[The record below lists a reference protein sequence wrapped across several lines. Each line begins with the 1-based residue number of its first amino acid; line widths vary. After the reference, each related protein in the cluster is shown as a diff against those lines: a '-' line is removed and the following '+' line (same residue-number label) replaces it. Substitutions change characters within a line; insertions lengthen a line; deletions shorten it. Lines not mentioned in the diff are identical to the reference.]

1 MRVVYDKKTKV
12 VERTIPN
19 NYIIRDDSKGVAEVA
34 EGSLTKP
41 LKYYKIV
48 DDGLVFDE
56 ELYISST
63 KKRLLKDLTTVYV
76 DVYLDIPTHIDNS
89 IGSKE
94 QVEVYKLKY
103 DRAVANDVAFFK
115 AEAGALGITAEK
127 LLTIVKAT
135 GDKYKAVYDS
145 MIGILE
151 MIRVSGSKLI
161 NAGKFDLG
169 DRAIMYLSGNQDK
182 FNTVTYE
189 DFLDK
194 VTDGKT
200 ITQVLTPPKES

>member
-19 NYIIRDDSKGVAEVA
+19 NYVIRDDSKGVAEVA

-56 ELYISST
+56 ELFTANT
-63 KKRLLKDLTTVYV
+63 KKRLLQDLTNVYV
-76 DVYLDIPTHIDNS
+76 DVYLDIPIHIDNS

-103 DRAVANDVAFFK
+103 DRAVANDVAFFT
-115 AEAGALGITAEK
+115 AEAGALGITAEQ
-127 LLTIVKAT
+127 LLALVKSM
-135 GDKYKAVYDS
+135 GDQYKAVYDS

-161 NAGKFDLG
+161 KAGKFDLG
-169 DRAIMYLSGNQDK
+169 DRAIMYLSNNRDN

-194 VTDGKT
+194 VTEGRT
-200 ITQVLTPPKES
+200 ITEVLTPPQES